1 MKSAVLRE
9 ISYLERSEC
18 MYNFTKTQVIYL
30 VFKRLCDIFISTF
43 FIAVLSPLMLTI
55 AILIKLTT
63 RGSVVFSQKRVGQFG
78 EIIKVYKFRTMSQDA
93 PESIATGE
101 LDNPELYITK
111 IGKIL
116 RLTSLDEIL
125 QLFNVLKGDMSI
137 VGPRPIIPEEEELHK
152 LRNQHL
158 VYSIKPGITGLA
170 QVNGRDLLTTE
181 KKVRF
186 DEEYLKN
193 LSLRIDLYILF
204 RSIVVVFKR
213 ADFFE
218 GRIKR

>member
-1 MKSAVLRE
+1 
-9 ISYLERSEC
+9 
-18 MYNFTKTQVIYL
+18 
-30 VFKRLCDIFISTF
+30 
-43 FIAVLSPLMLTI
+43 MLTI

-63 RGSVVFSQKRVGQFG
+63 KGSVVFSQKRVGQFG

-101 LDNPELYITK
+101 LDNPECYITK
-111 IGKIL
+111 IGKLL

-152 LRNQHL
+152 LRNQRL

-181 KKVRF
+181 KKVEF

-193 LSLRIDLYILF
+193 LSLRLDLYILF